1 MSKLNSKIYAPLITS
16 VLAFSVLETLVRT
29 DLIPSFILPAPS
41 EVFIS
46 LFLDRVELFSGA
58 SQTAG
63 FAAIGLILSFVIGT
77 SLAIILSL
85 SNWLRDAIF
94 PIAIFFQTVP
104 IIAVAPVLVIWF
116 GFGPPTVVASAFI
129 VSIFPVIASVLL
141 GLESTDSMLIDL
153 FRIYSATRMQMLFKL
168 RLHSAL
174 PQIFSGLRIA
184 SGLAV
189 IGAVVGEFVA
199 GSGLGSVVDSA
210 RTQQRIDK
218 VFAAVL
224 ISALIG
230 LIFVSLINY
239 FSWLSMKHW
248 HVSEHRRD

>member
-1 MSKLNSKIYAPLITS
+1 MKSKVWAPIISL
-16 VLAFSVLETLVRT
+16 VVVFSVLEILVRT
-29 DLIPSFILPAPS
+29 NMIASFILPAPS
-41 EVFIS
+41 DVATS
-46 LFLDRVELFSGA
+46 LLQDRIELFGGA
-58 SQTAG
+58 WQT
-63 FAAIGLILSFVIGT
+63 FSYAAIGLILSFVFGT
-77 SLAIILSL
+77 GLAILLSL
-85 SNWLRDAIF
+85 SRWLKDAIF

-104 IIAVAPVLVIWF
+104 IIALAPVLVIWF

-141 GLESTDSMLIDL
+141 GLESTDPMFVDL
-153 FRIYSATRMQMLFKL
+153 FRIYSASRLQILFKL
-168 RLHSAL
+168 RIHAAL

-184 SGLAV
+184 AGLSV

-224 ISALIG
+224 ISSLIG

-239 FSWLSMKHW
+239 FSWLSLRHW
-248 HVSEHRRD
+248 HSSER